1 MSLKWMQIMIGWTYE
16 LLHIWLLHNFWSLIK
31 LVSLELIEVWKCHCG
46 HKTVKSVYIH
56 IVLFAVLKLNS
67 IYYCIWLIRNLI
79 LIRQCWSRKEVLSL
93 ILHKDLSSKF
103 QMLHT
108 SDQFSI
114 SCIAKNNVRPPN
126 FNKEQLDV
134 LMDWLDSHVD
144 RPYPTKAELLSMSQ
158 VTGLA
163 KKQVH
168 LWCTNVRRVS
178 QQFELCR
185 DDCASDQSKMDQG
198 CFERSLI

>member
-1 MSLKWMQIMIGWTYE
+1 MQIMIGWTYE

-31 LVSLELIEVWKCHCG
+31 LVSLELIEVWKYHCG

-67 IYYCIWLIRNLI
+67 IYYCIWSIRNLI
-79 LIRQCWSRKEVLSL
+79 LISQCWSRKEVLSL

-126 FNKEQLDV
+126 FSKEQLDV

-178 QQFELCR
+178 LQFELCR
-185 DDCASDQSKMDQG
+185 DDCASEQSKMDQG